1 MDITLGLYSTQFAKH
16 SDNHRIPM
24 AKSRLSMVVPAA
36 LGQRRMAQIE
46 QNVEGRTSL
55 WTQNSRLNIVL
66 VSAFLNA
73 VLAAPQLN
81 PRDATIVVLEND
93 FNGVEPWHWRYETSN
108 GIQQEQFG
116 TEGDGARLRGSFSW
130 QPPDA
135 GGATYS
141 VTYEADENGY
151 RPRVSGSGPLAVR
164 PTPLPRP
171 TELPFLQPSLGI
183 GSNAALTLVG

>member
-1 MDITLGLYSTQFAKH
+1 MAVR
-16 SDNHRIPM
+16 RIF
-24 AKSRLSMVVPAA
+24 
-36 LGQRRMAQIE
+36 
-46 QNVEGRTSL
+46 
-55 WTQNSRLNIVL
+55 L
-66 VSAFLNA
+66 VTAFLNA

-81 PRDATIVVLEND
+81 PRDATIVVLENN
-93 FNGVEPWHWRYETSN
+93 FNGVDPWHWRYETSN
-108 GIQQEQFG
+108 GIRQEQFG

-151 RPRVSGSGPLAVR
+151 RPRVAFGSGPVAVR

-171 TELPFLQPSLGI
+171 TELPFVQKI